1 MPQTPSEREQGA
13 LITLG
18 RQRTAPF
25 ALVYHELVD
34 LYADQIY
41 GFAGLGY
48 WLYLRRYVNNEPGN
62 EWNGRA
68 FPPKSELRR
77 RAQMGWDRWYAI
89 ERACLAWGLLEI
101 ETVSVPVRR
110 EGILVGVTR
119 RLLYSVNDPLAIDE
133 FRSATAGGLL
143 PRDVLRTEP
152 EGTSRG
158 RDVPGHI
165 TAVGTCAHPR
175 RGDVNI
181 KNNNSAS
188 NDLLKNNNRAAEPA
202 SPGDVV
208 VISATPPDPEADQ
221 VQALLATLAPDV
233 PAATAE
239 QWLSEHGTQVVVE
252 HLGWLKAEID
262 AGRRV
267 NSRGG
272 WLRDSF
278 GWSEPPMSYRRV
290 QREQERQVQR
300 EATRQAELTQAEQ
313 AAALAEEGRQRLQ
326 AVRATYKGLPAD
338 RQTEIDAAARAAVA
352 AGPAGSMVD
361 VPPIPD
367 AWEERTIG
375 AVLWRQAVGEI
386 LRDGG
391 GMNQ

>member
-1 MPQTPSEREQGA
+1 MGQVIYVAEDDP
-13 LITLG
+13 
-18 RQRTAPF
+18 QRTADAPLRGDRVRRRYDHGFAQVPRALLTNEPSPSSNAVHCF
-25 ALVYHELVD
+25 ALLDMH
-34 LYADQIY
+34 ADYQTGACY
-41 GFAGLGY
+41 PAQSTLMREMG
-48 WLYLRRYVNNEPGN
+48 VSN
-62 EWNGRA
+62 
-68 FPPKSELRR
+68 KTVR
-77 RAQMGWDRWYAI
+77 RALDELETLGFIARYPRVDPRYGRI
-89 ERACLAWGLLEI
+89 GTDYDLLATPTMAADPPW
-101 ETVSVPVRR
+101 SP
-110 EGILVGVTR
+110 VTR
-119 RLLYSVNDPLAIDE
+119 GGGAGDQGGWSQVTTKQETKGNKTRDNKQPGTPDP
-133 FRSATAGGLL
+133 S
-143 PRDVLRTEP
+143 
-152 EGTSRG
+152 
-158 RDVPGHI
+158 
-165 TAVGTCAHPR
+165 
-175 RGDVNI
+175 
-181 KNNNSAS
+181 
-188 NDLLKNNNRAAEPA
+188 
-202 SPGDVV
+202 GDVV
-208 VISATPPDPEADQ
+208 VSAASPPDPNAGQ

>member
-1 MPQTPSEREQGA
+1 MSQPPSEREQGA

-34 LYADQIY
+34 LYADHIY

-48 WLYLRRYVNNEPGN
+48 WLYLRRYVNNDPGN

-68 FPPKSELRR
+68 FPQKSELRR
-77 RAQMGWDRWYAI
+77 RAQMGWDRLYAI

-119 RLLYSVNDPLAIDE
+119 RLLYSVNDPLATDE
-133 FRSATAGGLL
+133 FHSATAGGLL
-143 PRDVLRTEP
+143 PREVLRTEP
-152 EGTSRG
+152 EGTSRS

-181 KNNNSAS
+181 KNNNSGS

-221 VQALLATLAPDV
+221 VLALMAALAPDV
-233 PAATAE
+233 PASAAE
-239 QWLSEHGTQVVVE
+239 KWLFEHGAQTVAE
-252 HLGWLKAEID
+252 HLDWLKAEID

-267 NSRGG
+267 DSRGG
-272 WLRDSF
+272 WLSESF
-278 GWSEPPMSYRRV
+278 GWPEPPASYRRL
-290 QREQERQVQR
+290 QRERERQAQR
-300 EATRQAELTQAEQ
+300 EATRQADLARAEQ
-313 AAALAEEGRQRLQ
+313 AAAQAEEDRRRLHAAQ
-326 AVRATYKGLPAD
+326 GAYFALPPD
-338 RQTEIDAAARAAVA
+338 RQAEIDSAARVAVA
-352 AGPAGSMVD
+352 AGPAGRMVD
-361 VPPIPD
+361 VPPVPD
-367 AWEERTIG
+367 AWENRTVG
-375 AVLWRQAVGEI
+375 AVLWRQAVSEI
-386 LRDGG
+386 LRNRGG
-391 GMNQ
+391 VTA